1 MDPVSSIP
9 ATLNDAIATE
19 PLWLQAWVAV
29 LVVTHLAAL
38 LFAVGR
44 RDGRWFVR
52 PEAVAIVVSFGAA
65 GLFMGWL
72 YEQVGYVRLLGL
84 AHLVCWGPAW
94 LWILSRRRAIGTN
107 SLFGKY
113 VLVYLAVAGVSLVID
128 AVDVVRHL
136 VGDGELLHRWR

>member
-1 MDPVSSIP
+1 MP

-44 RDGRWFVR
+44 RERRWFVR
-52 PEAVAIVVSFGAA
+52 PEALAIVAAFLAA

-72 YEQVGYVRLLGL
+72 YDQVGYVRLLGL
-84 AHLVCWGPAW
+84 AHLLCWGPVW
-94 LWILSRRRAIGTN
+94 LWILSRRRAIGTD

-113 VLVYLAVAGVSLVID
+113 ILVYLAVAGVSLAID

>member
-1 MDPVSSIP
+1 MEPASGMP

-44 RDGRWFVR
+44 RERRWFVR
-52 PEAVAIVVSFGAA
+52 PEALAIVAAFLAA

-72 YEQVGYVRLLGL
+72 YDQVGYVRLLGL
-84 AHLVCWGPAW
+84 AHLLCWGPVW
-94 LWILSRRRAIGTN
+94 LWILSRRRAIGTD

-113 VLVYLAVAGVSLVID
+113 ILVYLAVAGVSLAID